1 MTMIPLRISMMKLHP
16 APLLRALLLC
26 LAIGTAASAQSVEEG
41 ARRDVEYLCSP
52 GLRGRGYLA
61 DGHLAA
67 AAYIRDQFRSLG
79 LDSLSD
85 GYMQRFSVRLNE
97 QMASPHLRIDGR
109 ELRVGRDFL
118 PDERT
123 GSGEITGPVT
133 VVRAGSGSVMPEKG
147 IDDYAGKD
155 VAGAIVVI
163 DEKSPAG
170 AGYDERLRDAAARGA
185 RGVIVLADKLTYGEY
200 GGTVRIPVL
209 RALRARIPQDI
220 ATIELSTSGSMWG
233 SITQNVVAVLPG
245 KSVPDSLIILTAH
258 YDHLGS
264 IGDSIY
270 FPGANDNASGVA
282 MLLALARYFREHPLR
297 YSILFIACSGEEIGL
312 VGSRYFVEHPLADLS
327 RGRFV
332 LNMDMA
338 ASGREGVMAVG
349 GVDFPEEFELL
360 KGVAT
365 TLGIDDMRKRE
376 NAPNS
381 DHYFFVESGLR
392 GFYIY
397 PFTGLQPYHS
407 VDDLP
412 ATLQWDVFTRLYD
425 LMRLFLEKL

>member
-1 MTMIPLRISMMKLHP
+1 MKMIPHGIAVMKHRP
-16 APLLRALLLC
+16 SLLAYALLLC
-26 LAIGTAASAQSVEEG
+26 LTMGTEALAQSVEEM

-52 GLRGRGYLA
+52 QLRGRGYLA

-67 AAYIRDQFRSLG
+67 ASYIRDQFRALG

-97 QMASPHLRIDGR
+97 QMARPHLRIDGR
-109 ELRVGRDFL
+109 ELRVGHDFL

-123 GSGEITGPVT
+123 GSGEITGPV
-133 VVRAGSGSVMPEKG
+133 VRAGSGSVIPEKG

-163 DEKSPAG
+163 DEKSPGG
-170 AGYDERLRDAAARGA
+170 ASYNERLRGAVERGA
-185 RGVIVLADKLTYGEY
+185 RAVIVLADKLTYGEY
-200 GGTVRIPVL
+200 GRRVTIPVL
-209 RALRARIPQDI
+209 RALRAAVPEAISM
-220 ATIELSTSGSMWG
+220 IELSTTSSMWG
-233 SITQNVVAVLPG
+233 SITQNVVAMLPG
-245 KSVPDSLIILTAH
+245 RSVPDSMIILTAH

-264 IGDSIY
+264 IGDSVY

-297 YSILFIACSGEEIGL
+297 CSILFIACSGEEVGL
-312 VGSRYFVEHPLADLS
+312 VGSRYFVEHPLVDLS
-327 RGRFV
+327 RGRFI

-360 KGVAT
+360 KGVAA
-365 TLGIDDMRKRE
+365 TLGIDDMRKRA

-381 DHYFFVESGLR
+381 DHYFFVESGIR

-407 VDDLP
+407 VDDTP

-425 LMRLFLEKL
+425 LMRLFLEKLG